1 MTQFLTLT
9 NIIITVLVA
18 LLVTSVY
25 IINNLLVKVEK
36 YEDVTVDQTAYLQ
49 RISDLIR
56 DSKMHLRKLDEKGV
70 FASDDEVGYF
80 FDKLK
85 EIQSE
90 LDKYMLPENYGKEE
104 GKS

>member
-9 NIIITVLVA
+9 NIIITILVA
-18 LLVTSVY
+18 LLIVFGY
-25 IINNLLVKVEK
+25 IINNLLIKVEK
-36 YEDVTVDQTAYLQ
+36 YEDVTVDQTGYLQ

-70 FASDDEVGYF
+70 FQSDDEVGYF

>member
-1 MTQFLTLT
+1 MAQFFTLT
-9 NIIITVLVA
+9 NIIITVLVDI
-18 LLVTSVY
+18 LVTSVY
-25 IINNLLVKVEK
+25 IINNLLTKVEK
-36 YEDVTVDQTAYLQ
+36 YEDVTVDQTSYLQ

-80 FDKLK
+80 FNKLK

-90 LDKYMLPENYGKEE
+90 LDNYMLPENYGKEE
-104 GKS
+104 SKS

>member
-18 LLVTSVY
+18 LLATSVY

-36 YEDVTVDQTAYLQ
+36 YEDV
-49 RISDLIR
+49 
-56 DSKMHLRKLDEKGV
+56 
-70 FASDDEVGYF
+70 
-80 FDKLK
+80 
-85 EIQSE
+85 
-90 LDKYMLPENYGKEE
+90 KEE